1 MACTWIDYVLGEFPD
16 EQPFARVTLLEDP
29 DTLLADETI
38 FAKLEER
45 KYRVVEFS
53 TPIALRFVYEPYVRP
68 SSDSRL
74 IVIFRNGEDI
84 DELVPGM
91 TFEQNAILGIN
102 GVMYRAVRQT
112 TDFPVV
118 LLVESGHIVYD
129 EDEEGRKALVVDDY
143 TLSEDWEIW
152 SDAGIPRTLEQ
163 MTDDQEDFMAQEQ
176 ADMAAFKQE
185 IRNDAAQLI
194 VLAAASLKPGTKITS
209 SSGTEYTAEAL
220 LTAVADL
227 MESTIVVNDEDESSE

>member
-1 MACTWIDYVLGEFPD
+1 MSLTNPTKLVNVQE
-16 EQPFARVTLLEDP
+16 
-29 DTLLADETI
+29 LAYFEGKIGDKYATQVGVAATYATKTEMTAATI
-38 FAKLEER
+38 I
-45 KYRVVEFS
+45 
-53 TPIALRFVYEPYVRP
+53 PI
-68 SSDSRL
+68 
-74 IVIFRNGEDI
+74 DI
-84 DELVPGM
+84 DNMTPTM
-91 TFEQNAILGIN
+91 TFEKNSILGIN
-102 GVMYRAVRQT
+102 GVMYRATKET

-118 LLVESGHIVYD
+118 LLVEDGHIVYD

-163 MTDDQEDFMAQEQ
+163 MTDDQEDFIAQEQ

>member
-1 MACTWIDYVLGEFPD
+1 MALTNPTSLVDVQC
-16 EQPFARVTLLEDP
+16 LERFKENLDP
-29 DTLLADETI
+29 ILATKATKQEVIAATI
-38 FAKLEER
+38 I
-45 KYRVVEFS
+45 
-53 TPIALRFVYEPYVRP
+53 PI
-68 SSDSRL
+68 
-74 IVIFRNGEDI
+74 DI

-227 MESTIVVNDEDESSE
+227 MESTIVVNDEESSE

>member
-1 MACTWIDYVLGEFPD
+1 MSLTNPDKLINVQELQYFEGKMADKY
-16 EQPFARVTLLEDP
+16 ATLAGVAATYATKSAL
-29 DTLLADETI
+29 TAATI
-38 FAKLEER
+38 I
-45 KYRVVEFS
+45 
-53 TPIALRFVYEPYVRP
+53 PI
-68 SSDSRL
+68 
-74 IVIFRNGEDI
+74 DI

-227 MESTIVVNDEDESSE
+227 MESTIVVNDEESSE

>member
-1 MACTWIDYVLGEFPD
+1 MSLTNPD
-16 EQPFARVTLLEDP
+16 KLINVQELQYFEGKIGAKYATLAGVAATYATKSAL
-29 DTLLADETI
+29 TAATI
-38 FAKLEER
+38 I
-45 KYRVVEFS
+45 
-53 TPIALRFVYEPYVRP
+53 PI
-68 SSDSRL
+68 
-74 IVIFRNGEDI
+74 DI

-227 MESTIVVNDEDESSE
+227 MESTIVVNDEEE

>member
-1 MACTWIDYVLGEFPD
+1 MANDKKY
-16 EQPFARVTLLEDP
+16 LEVFNDGQDDLYIYDQEAHEELNNIP
-29 DTLLADETI
+29 SIYATKSALTAATI
-38 FAKLEER
+38 I
-45 KYRVVEFS
+45 
-53 TPIALRFVYEPYVRP
+53 PI
-68 SSDSRL
+68 
-74 IVIFRNGEDI
+74 DI

-227 MESTIVVNDEDESSE
+227 MESTIVVNDEEE